1 MRAHNDGMTLSPRL
15 SDLPR
20 DERMAALYQRAQ
32 QRKAEWQ
39 AMRPPANGLWSRW
52 FGG

>member
-1 MRAHNDGMTLSPRL
+1 MRAHYDGMTLSPRL

-32 QRKAEWQ
+32 RRKAAWQ
-39 AMRPPANGLWSRW
+39 AMRSPTNGLCSRW
-52 FGG
+52 FRG